1 MLKLV
6 LKLALLILIA
16 TASYAQPGRDWV
28 MLGQSHV
35 DGAVDHDRIV
45 ITGARGEFRA
55 LRIRVE
61 NSAIR
66 FDRVLVHFGDG
77 STMPIGIRGRI
88 NAGGQTRILDLP
100 GRRRVIDSVEFWYE
114 RGNWRNPARPRLSL
128 FGLR

>member
-1 MLKLV
+1 MM
-6 LKLALLILIA
+6 KLALAILFA
-16 TASYAQPGRDWV
+16 AASFAQPGRGWV

-45 ITGARGEFRA
+45 ITAARGEFRA

-61 NSAIR
+61 NSAII

-77 STMPIGIRGRI
+77 STMPIAIRGRVG
-88 NAGGQTRILDLP
+88 AGGQTRVLDLP
-100 GRRRVIDSVEFWYE
+100 GNRRVINSVEFWYE
-114 RGNWRNPARPRLSL
+114 RGNWRTPKRPRLSL

>member
-1 MLKLV
+1 MLRFTLP
-6 LKLALLILIA
+6 LLFA
-16 TASYAQPGRDWV
+16 VASYAQPGRDWV

-35 DGAVDHDRIV
+35 DGAIDHDRIV
-45 ITGARGEFRA
+45 VTSARGEFRA
-55 LRIRVE
+55 IRIRVE

-77 STMPIGIRGRI
+77 STMPIAIRGRI
-88 NAGGQTRILDLP
+88 AAGGQTRVLDLP

-114 RGNWRNPARPRLSL
+114 RGNWRNPRRPRLSL